1 MKTDRMMKFKRKI
14 ISSQLFWKF
23 RHYFQPSWVNAY
35 NDKKISDF
43 YLEFLKK
50 NKSSSVF
57 DFGCATGNLLFNL
70 NQSFPDLV
78 LLGLDINSRAINEC
92 NQKFN
97 AINKNRNK
105 FMFINKIDHK
115 SMKAFLDA
123 NALKKF
129 DVTIFDRVL
138 YCLRD
143 NEINKILSYISDF
156 TTAIIIDDFVIDNK
170 KEING
175 YKHRDWIKKMSDLKF
190 ENIYNSETI
199 YTKVDKANART
210 LVFRSIN

>member
-1 MKTDRMMKFKRKI
+1 MNTDWIIKFKRNI

-23 RHYFQPSWVNAY
+23 RHYLQPSWINSY
-35 NDKKISDF
+35 NDKKTSDF

-50 NKSSSVF
+50 NKISSVF
-57 DFGCATGNLLFNL
+57 DFGCATGNLLFDFNKC
-70 NQSFPDLV
+70 FPNLV

-97 AINKNRNK
+97 AINKNRNE
-105 FMFINKIDHK
+105 FNFINKIDH
-115 SMKAFLDA
+115 SSVETFLDT
-123 NALKKF
+123 NGMKKF

-138 YCLRD
+138 YCLGD
-143 NEINKILSYISDF
+143 DEINKILSYISGI
-156 TTAIIIDDFVIDNK
+156 TTVIIIDDFLIDNN
-170 KEING
+170 KEVNG
-175 YKHRDWIKKMSDLKF
+175 YKHRDWIKIMSNLKF
-190 ENIYNSETI
+190 KNIYNSKTI